1 MKKNKNILEDDI
13 LVEYLSS
20 DNLTVIKESL
30 LKIALAHK
38 NNSQYFENKIQA
50 QKFRDDSD
58 IRKQD
63 FNH

>member
-1 MKKNKNILEDDI
+1 MIKDEI

-20 DNLTVIKESL
+20 DNLRVIRESL
-30 LKIALAHK
+30 KEIAIAHK
-38 NNSQYFENKIQA
+38 NNSAYFRNKIKF

-63 FNH
+63 FDAKKIL